1 MIDFQELLARRRSV
15 RQYEDRPVAPDIIHE
30 LLRECTLAPS
40 AGNTQP
46 WRFVVVQNR
55 EWLRRLSDHSK
66 ACLLARIEAHPN
78 HFALRYEAYLRDPDF
93 NVFYDA
99 PCLILIACPK
109 ALKTGPLDVALA
121 AAYFMLGAA
130 ARGLGSCWIGLGAC
144 IEAPDI
150 RAELGLT
157 PGDQVVAPLIL
168 GYPREVPATPERNAP
183 QILKFIN

>member
-1 MIDFQELLARRRSV
+1 MIDYQDVIARRRSI
-15 RQYEDRPVAPDIIHE
+15 RQYEDRPVARDIIRE

-66 ACLLARIEAHPN
+66 ACLLARVEADPE
-78 HFALRYEAYLRDPDF
+78 HFARRYESYLRDPDF

-99 PCLILIACPK
+99 PCLILVTCPK
-109 ALKTGPLDVALA
+109 ELKTGPLDVALA

-130 ARGLGSCWIGLGAC
+130 ARGLGTCWIGLGAC
-144 IEAPDI
+144 IEGPDI
-150 RAELGLT
+150 RAGLGLT
-157 PGDQVVAPLIL
+157 PDDLVVAPLIL
-168 GYPREVPATPERNAP
+168 GYPREQPAPPERTPP
-183 QILKFIN
+183 QILKFLD